1 MSNVLMTE
9 IVDHIEILPSNLQN
23 HVLTIVRTLSRPFR
37 NDRYQANIKVNSV
50 NIENQLQETAGQRV
64 AKLAGTISPSDL
76 DLMSHA
82 IAEGCERIDIDE
94 W

>member
-1 MSNVLMTE
+1 
-9 IVDHIEILPSNLQN
+9 LQN
-23 HVLTIVRTLSRPFR
+23 YVLAIVRTLSRPFR
-37 NDRYQANIKVNSV
+37 SENTRANIKMNSASM
-50 NIENQLQETAGQRV
+50 ENQLEETAGQRV
-64 AKLAGTISPSDL
+64 AKLAGTISASDL

>member
-1 MSNVLMTE
+1 M
-9 IVDHIEILPSNLQN
+9 
-23 HVLTIVRTLSRPFR
+23 
-37 NDRYQANIKVNSV
+37 K
-50 NIENQLQETAGQRV
+50 LQETAGQRV